1 MNNLRKYLLLALLF
15 VAFTANAQDMPV
27 KDTVAV
33 KDTTGV
39 VKDTAGMAKDTANQ
53 PARQELNVLERKYER
68 QKGEQAVVDSQKM
81 AEAKIDSGKVS
92 DEKKQLAG
100 YIAALA
106 SNEMYGRGYVANG
119 RDIAARYILKK
130 FRELKLQPV
139 AKNGAFAQGYAFPVN
154 TFPGVMDLSIDDAY
168 LAPGNDYLI
177 DASSSSF
184 TKKDLKFKKIDLGK
198 IPEIAAWR
206 LMKSEMDTNYVY
218 LLENVTIFC
227 ENMLHIRAEKFPAQL
242 PRGCFII
249 PEEGKLTWTVSR
261 EIMPATVFHVRAA
274 AIPKKVKKVSV
285 SVASVFVPK
294 AHSENIV
301 ACVPGE
307 VKDTFIVFSAHYDHL
322 GMMGQNT
329 IFPGASDNASGTA
342 TLLYLASYFAKH
354 PQHYSIM
361 FIAFSGEEAA
371 LMGSEFYVGHPMAPL
386 SNIKFLTN
394 IDIMG
399 DATDGVTVVNATE
412 FPKQFLLL
420 QEINQKH
427 SYLPVIN
434 SRGRAA
440 NSDHYYFTEQGVPSF
455 FIYSAGGKGYYHDVY
470 DRAKAVTLNHID
482 DVTKL
487 LIDFVQ
493 ELN

>member
-1 MNNLRKYLLLALLF
+1 MNNLRGALFFFYLLA
-15 VAFTANAQDMPV
+15 AFNVNAQDVPVQDTAVV
-27 KDTVAV
+27 KDTSS
-33 KDTTGV
+33 V
-39 VKDTAGMAKDTANQ
+39 VKDTASQ
-53 PARQELNVLERKYER
+53 SQSRYELNALERKYER
-68 QKGEQAVVDSQKM
+68 QKETQALVDSEKA
-81 AEAKIDSGKVS
+81 AEAKTDSGKVAN
-92 DEKKQLAG
+92 EKLVLAS
-100 YIAALA
+100 YIASLA
-106 SNEMYGRGYVANG
+106 SNDMYGRGYVNNG
-119 RDIAARYILKK
+119 RDVAARYVLKK
-130 FRELKLQPV
+130 FRDFKLQPV
-139 AKNGAFAQGYAFPVN
+139 AKNGAYAQGYAFPVN
-154 TFPGVMDLSIDDAY
+154 TFPGLMDLSINEAY
-168 LAPGNDYLI
+168 LAPGNDYII

-184 TKKDLKFKKIDLGK
+184 SQKDLKFKKIDLSK

-218 LLENVTIFC
+218 LLENVDSFC
-227 ENMLHIRAEKFPAQL
+227 ANMLHIRTGKFTAQL

-249 PEEGKLTWTVSR
+249 PVEGKLTWTVSR
-261 EIMPATVFHVRAA
+261 ESIPATVFYVRAGA
-274 AIPKKVKKVSV
+274 LPRKIKKLSVGVTAVFIPH
-285 SVASVFVPK
+285 

-301 ACVPGE
+301 ACVPGD
-307 VKDTFIVFSAHYDHL
+307 VKDTFIAFTAHYDHL

-342 TLLYLASYFAKH
+342 TLLYLASYFSKH
-354 PQHYSIM
+354 PQHYSIL

-371 LMGSEFYVGHPMAPL
+371 LMGSEFFTQHPMVPL
-386 SNIKFLTN
+386 GNIKFLTN

-399 DATDGVTVVNATE
+399 DATDGITVVNATE

-420 QEINQKH
+420 QEINQKKG
-427 SYLPVIN
+427 YLPVIN

-440 NSDHYYFTEQGVPSF
+440 NSDHYYFTEEGVPSF